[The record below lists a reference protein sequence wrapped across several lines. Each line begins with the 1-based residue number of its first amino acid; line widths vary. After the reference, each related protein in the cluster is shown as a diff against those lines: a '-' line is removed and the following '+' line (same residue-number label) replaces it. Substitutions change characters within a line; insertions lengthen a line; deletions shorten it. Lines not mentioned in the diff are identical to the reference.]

1 MRNVTITY
9 APLMT
14 NETWLSG
21 ICAVCVFFTSFHFH
35 FSQRFRCGAPTGLC
49 LAEYTNKYTKKKK
62 KGNMYLKYTSLFKR
76 VQAKPPHI
84 DYVLLLFSGLQM
96 VRRSYISWCGRKSA
110 PTEGV
115 RSVSGQRE

>member
-1 MRNVTITY
+1 MKPGCLGFVQ
-9 APLMT
+9 
-14 NETWLSG
+14 
-21 ICAVCVFFTSFHFH
+21 CVFFSQVFIFTSVNV
-35 FSQRFRCGAPTGLC
+35 SGAELQLVC
-49 LAEYTNKYTKKKK
+49 ALLNIQTNIQKK

>member
-62 KGNMYLKYTSLFKR
+62 K
-76 VQAKPPHI
+76 
-84 DYVLLLFSGLQM
+84 
-96 VRRSYISWCGRKSA
+96 RKHVFEVHFFIQESA
-110 PTEGV
+110 G
-115 RSVSGQRE
+115 